1 MTISAGVS
9 LSKYVEMGP
18 CAAEI
23 LTWVNR
29 ARGTSSASHLNLKAC
44 EESLSAQDS
53 SRLRHFVSLA
63 TLREQQGS
71 KRRLTGATLP
81 DLLDSV
87 LLTVRRNLWFQHDGV
102 PVHFSVDARAQ
113 LTVDYGEHWI
123 RRKGPVA
130 WPARSPDLTFLD
142 FFLWECVK
150 SMVYVTRAATRAHLI
165 DRINAAFDNVKQNPA
180 TLDRVGRSLL
190 RLYEACNEAQ
200 GRLFEHYS
208 HTGARY
214 PVASQKSPPSSH
226 RGCSIYQPPK
236 ALDGQ
241 RQIGLHDWLYATR
254 H

>member
-1 MTISAGVS
+1 MLMQSTPSAFVLIRFIDFFTSKSVTLSSDLILLYLRISDKVNIIQRLENCTNIKDIAG
-9 LSKYVEMGP
+9 E
-18 CAAEI
+18 
-23 LTWVNR
+23 
-29 ARGTSSASHLNLKAC
+29 
-44 EESLSAQDS
+44 
-53 SRLRHFVSLA
+53 F
-63 TLREQQGS
+63 QQ
-71 KRRLTGATLP
+71 LTGATLP

-87 LLTVRRNLWFQHDGV
+87 LLAVRRNLWFQHDGV

-180 TLDRVGRSLL
+180 TLDSVGRSLL

-200 GRLFEHYS
+200 GRLFEHYCENMS
-208 HTGARY
+208 FNTMVFLYNCCIEFRTLW
-214 PVASQKSPPSSH
+214 ASTFT
-226 RGCSIYQPPK
+226 C
-236 ALDGQ
+236 A
-241 RQIGLHDWLYATR
+241 
-254 H
+254 